1 MNAPF
6 VQLGTRIPEGLRHA
20 IRVYCVESRVTV
32 ENFVAQALA
41 ERMERVAS
49 AGTQRGHARAAR
61 R

>member
-32 ENFVAQALA
+32 EDFVAQALA
-41 ERMERVAS
+41 ERLERVAS